1 MEVTVAIAPHP
12 NALMLRCILNC
23 VDANLHYVF
32 ATIFIWDSDLKMS
45 NVMVVAPEFPVC
57 ILSFREYKMGV
68 LGQLHTLGLHHTSI

>member
-1 MEVTVAIAPHP
+1 MTDATVAIAPHP

-45 NVMVVAPEFPVC
+45 DVMAVVPEPPFC
-57 ILSFREYKMGV
+57 ILCSF
-68 LGQLHTLGLHHTSI
+68 QFSFQFF